1 MFILFG
7 VVLVGLIIGI
17 AGVKRAN
24 MLGSEEIFSTLI
36 VLPNYENKCEI
47 LNVRPPKWVF
57 PLKKSVKVNVK
68 LKMLIKYGDNGRQI
82 DNKEEIIRKLEQIK
96 ADLKSKSGLEFKSI
110 VYNTHESGFSDLAS
124 RVIAAVN
131 QHNKQM

>member
-36 VLPNYENKCEI
+36 VLPNYENKWEI

-57 PLKKSVKVNVK
+57 PLKKVSK
-68 LKMLIKYGDNGRQI
+68 LM
-82 DNKEEIIRKLEQIK
+82 
-96 ADLKSKSGLEFKSI
+96 
-110 VYNTHESGFSDLAS
+110 
-124 RVIAAVN
+124 
-131 QHNKQM
+131 